1 MAVRPIEVQGL
12 TLAANQRW
20 FLAHTLPR
28 CEAKAQFH
36 LGAQGFPTFLPQFVK
51 TVRHARQLR
60 NVRAP
65 LFPSYIF
72 VILDPARDRWLS
84 IRSTIGV
91 SSLVTCDG
99 RPLPVP
105 EGIVESLI
113 ERTDP
118 SNITRLDV
126 DLVEGQSVQILH
138 GPFANLVGT
147 LERLNATDR
156 VRVLLQLMGT
166 EVPVSVRRSSISRAA

>member
-1 MAVRPIEVQGL
+1 VGPVEGQGV
-12 TLAANQRW
+12 TLAGNERW
-20 FLAHTLPR
+20 YLAHTLPR

-36 LGAQGFPTFLPQFVK
+36 LGAQGFQTFLPQFVK

-60 NVRAP
+60 NVRAA
-65 LFPSYIF
+65 LFPNYIF
-72 VILDPARDRWLS
+72 VIIDPTRDRWLS
-84 IRSTIGV
+84 IRSTVGV

-99 RPLPVP
+99 RPLAVP
-105 EGIVESLI
+105 EGIVEALI

-126 DLVEGQSVQILH
+126 DLVEGQSVRILT
-138 GPFANLVGT
+138 GPFANFVGT
-147 LERLNATDR
+147 LDKLSGNDR
-156 VRVLLQLMGT
+156 VRVLLQLMGS